1 VVCYFDTAWEP
12 GRPDSGQLA
21 PYRGSPVVGW
31 PGQYWLDIRQPAVA
45 AVMKARIA
53 LAQQKHCDAVEADEV
68 DARNNNPGF
77 PITAADQQ
85 GFIRA
90 LAAEAHARG
99 LAFALKND
107 LGEIPQLLGD
117 VDFAV
122 NEECFQFNE
131 CAALSPFIV
140 ANKAVFHVEYT
151 PGDLAAKGA
160 SICPQ
165 ANALNFDTLIKHLDL
180 GAPRYACR

>member
-1 VVCYFDTAWEP
+1 VGAAPRRVVDFGRMEGRLAIAALVFLCAQCGHTARAGNWWRPAPGTSWQWQLSGALDTSVAASVYDIDLFNSAPEQIAALQAQGRRVVCYFDTAWEP

-31 PGQYWLDIRQPAVA
+31 PGQYWLDIRQPVVA
-45 AVMKARIA
+45 ASMKARIA

-90 LAAEAHARG
+90 LAAEAHA
-99 LAFALKND
+99 ALR
-107 LGEIPQLLGD
+107 
-117 VDFAV
+117 
-122 NEECFQFNE
+122 
-131 CAALSPFIV
+131 S
-140 ANKAVFHVEYT
+140 
-151 PGDLAAKGA
+151 
-160 SICPQ
+160 
-165 ANALNFDTLIKHLDL
+165 
-180 GAPRYACR
+180 R

>member
-1 VVCYFDTAWEP
+1 
-12 GRPDSGQLA
+12 
-21 PYRGSPVVGW
+21 
-31 PGQYWLDIRQPAVA
+31 
-45 AVMKARIA
+45 MKARIA

-77 PITAADQQ
+77 PITAGDQQ

-131 CAALSPFIV
+131 CAALSPFIHP
-140 ANKAVFHVEYT
+140 NKAVFHVEYT
-151 PGDLAAKGA
+151 L
-160 SICPQ
+160 
-165 ANALNFDTLIKHLDL
+165 HVDL